1 MEEQTWQALGW
12 LVEWHGSFSSAKQD
26 KNVLLILVEKD
37 LAREQPILNQLLSAQ
52 KKRQKSL
59 M

>member
-12 LVEWHGSFSSAKQD
+12 LVEWYGSFHSAKQD

-37 LAREQPILNQLLSAQ
+37 LATVGI
-52 KKRQKSL
+52 
-59 M
+59 